1 MSIIFVLFTR
11 PNHLPELPKVVLS
24 EQITN
29 VRPSPESTALEF
41 VMEKEKLVLKE
52 AEVLV
57 VDSYNW
63 IGSTYNALPTL
74 VAGTEVSLVRPK
86 LELFMKQSPSR
97 VRFLVVEKLSK
108 MKEEA
113 MEVSSALV
121 DTRVT
126 VNCAKMN
133 KNHREYAMVWVVELM
148 LG

>member
-57 VDSYNW
+57 VDS
-63 IGSTYNALPTL
+63 
-74 VAGTEVSLVRPK
+74 
-86 LELFMKQSPSR
+86 
-97 VRFLVVEKLSK
+97 
-108 MKEEA
+108 
-113 MEVSSALV
+113 
-121 DTRVT
+121 
-126 VNCAKMN
+126 
-133 KNHREYAMVWVVELM
+133 
-148 LG
+148 

>member
-1 MSIIFVLFTR
+1 M
-11 PNHLPELPKVVLS
+11 
-24 EQITN
+24 
-29 VRPSPESTALEF
+29 
-41 VMEKEKLVLKE
+41 
-52 AEVLV
+52 
-57 VDSYNW
+57 
-63 IGSTYNALPTL
+63 
-74 VAGTEVSLVRPK
+74 AGTEVSLVRPK

-108 MKEEA
+108 MKEDA

-133 KNHREYAMVWVVELM
+133 QNHREYVMVWVVELI